1 MGKKL
6 SEFDADY
13 QWFSAKASDVA
24 RQLALSGFAV
34 IWVFKVNGSD
44 GVARVPAALLGSA
57 LFLAVSLGLDL
68 IHYLVATMIWGRFR
82 RYHELRLKK
91 PSDDPI
97 LEASRYLNWPTHCLF
112 ALKQS
117 ALVWAWAGILKYLF
131 FLWRN
136 P

>member
-1 MGKKL
+1 MSSPRRGAEP
-6 SEFDADY
+6 S
-13 QWFSAKASDVA
+13 SAISSMDV
-24 RQLALSGFAV
+24 
-34 IWVFKVNGSD
+34 
-44 GVARVPAALLGSA
+44 PT
-57 LFLAVSLGLDL
+57 AVSLGLDL

>member
-1 MGKKL
+1 MKL
-6 SEFDADY
+6 SDFKADY

-34 IWVFKVNGSD
+34 IWVFKVDWPG

-68 IHYLVATMIWGRFR
+68 IHYLVATVIWGTFH
-82 RYHELRLKK
+82 RYHEQLLKA
-91 PSDDPI
+91 DDPDPD
-97 LEASRYLNWPTHCLF
+97 LRAPRYLNWPTHGIF
-112 ALKQS
+112 VLKQI
-117 ALVWAWAGILKYLF
+117 ALIWAWAGILRYLF
-131 FLWRN
+131 LLWRS